1 MTYNFGLIGKNIDYS
16 FSQSYFQQKFDREN
30 LPHTYRNFDLQ
41 NLNEF
46 QSIIEN
52 NENLKGLN
60 ITIPYKESIM
70 SFLNKIDKKAAL
82 IGAVNTIK
90 IHDNGFLE
98 GFNTDYIGFTESIK
112 PYLKS
117 HHTHAL
123 ILGTGGASKAVEFAL
138 KKLNISYYFV
148 SRSPSNNKTLLYSEL
163 NKNLLSKY
171 SIIIN
176 CTPLGTYPNIQNC
189 PDISFDN
196 LSNKHLLFDLIY
208 NPKETKFMTLG
219 KLKGATVCN
228 GMKMLE
234 LQADK
239 AWDIWNL

>member
-123 ILGTGGASKAVEFAL
+123 YLVQEAPQK
-138 KKLNISYYFV
+138 
-148 SRSPSNNKTLLYSEL
+148 R
-163 NKNLLSKY
+163 
-171 SIIIN
+171 
-176 CTPLGTYPNIQNC
+176 
-189 PDISFDN
+189 
-196 LSNKHLLFDLIY
+196 
-208 NPKETKFMTLG
+208 
-219 KLKGATVCN
+219 
-228 GMKMLE
+228 
-234 LQADK
+234 
-239 AWDIWNL
+239 

>member
-90 IHDNGFLE
+90 I
-98 GFNTDYIGFTESIK
+98 
-112 PYLKS
+112 
-117 HHTHAL
+117 
-123 ILGTGGASKAVEFAL
+123 
-138 KKLNISYYFV
+138 
-148 SRSPSNNKTLLYSEL
+148 
-163 NKNLLSKY
+163 
-171 SIIIN
+171 
-176 CTPLGTYPNIQNC
+176 Q
-189 PDISFDN
+189 
-196 LSNKHLLFDLIY
+196 
-208 NPKETKFMTLG
+208 
-219 KLKGATVCN
+219 
-228 GMKMLE
+228 
-234 LQADK
+234 
-239 AWDIWNL
+239 